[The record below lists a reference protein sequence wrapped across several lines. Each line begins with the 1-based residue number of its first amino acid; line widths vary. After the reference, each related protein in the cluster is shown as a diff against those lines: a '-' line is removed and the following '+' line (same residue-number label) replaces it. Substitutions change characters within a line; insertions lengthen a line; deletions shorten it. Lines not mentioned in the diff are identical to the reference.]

1 MCIDVFQVNEDKVI
15 RRLNKKF
22 AEEQKRICQT
32 MGWQD
37 YKQGNLSAFDRDLG
51 PVDVKMRQIIQE
63 WDEKKEEKDE
73 VKSRKKGWE
82 KLVQYH

>member
-1 MCIDVFQVNEDKVI
+1 
-15 RRLNKKF
+15 
-22 AEEQKRICQT
+22 